1 MLMAQSNILP
11 AICNETA
18 NTNLLSHGVRKFI
31 RRQRTLLRFDLF
43 FSKMKLKYD
52 EVQSNGKS

>member
-1 MLMAQSNILP
+1 MAQSNILP